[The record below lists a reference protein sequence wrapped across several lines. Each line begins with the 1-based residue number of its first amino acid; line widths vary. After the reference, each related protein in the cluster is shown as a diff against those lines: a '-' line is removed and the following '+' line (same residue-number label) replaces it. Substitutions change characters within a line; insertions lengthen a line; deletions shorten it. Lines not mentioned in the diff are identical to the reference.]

1 MIKVAFPFVGDTI
14 GGSHVSSSALISGL
28 PAYGF
33 APTAIVHRDGPL
45 QEWLSA
51 SQIDV
56 ARADLPFLSSD
67 AGGPSAL
74 ARMAMIAPKLA
85 RYLRKNEFGL
95 VHTNDGRM
103 HNTWLAAA
111 RLAGI
116 PSIAH
121 QRTRWAPSRL
131 RHLSFKS
138 AGHVIAISD
147 FVRETMPVDIAS
159 RTIVVANPFA
169 PRSVERLDAR
179 ANLIKL
185 TGWQP
190 PFVAFIGTLQAQKR
204 PDVFLRAAAEIH
216 RYRRDVKF
224 ILIGRLENSDHELRQ
239 LASTLG
245 LGDAVFFTGFRSDV
259 EHLLAGCDLL
269 LAPAVDEGHGRALVE
284 AMFATVPVIAAAS
297 GGHLEI
303 IHHNET
309 GLLVPP
315 DDTDALAKAAI
326 DLLNHPDTAQQLA
339 HHAHSWA
346 KTEFTPDNHVGAIAA
361 LYGKILKPE

>member
-14 GGSHVSSSALISGL
+14 GGSHISSSTLISGL
-28 PAYGF
+28 PIHGF
-33 APTAIVHRDGPL
+33 APTAIVHREGPL

-56 ARADLPFLSSD
+56 ARANLPFLSSD
-67 AGGPSAL
+67 AGGLSAL
-74 ARMAMIAPKLA
+74 TSMAMIAPKLA
-85 RYLRKNEFGL
+85 RYLRKSGFGL

-103 HNTWLAAA
+103 HNTWLTAA

-147 FVRETMPVDIAS
+147 FVRESMPADIAS
-159 RTIVVANPFA
+159 RTSVVANPFA
-169 PRSVERLDAR
+169 PQPIDQLDAR
-179 ANLIKL
+179 ANLITL

-190 PFVAFIGTLQAQKR
+190 PFVAFVGTLQAQKR

-216 RYRRDVKF
+216 RYRPDVKF
-224 ILIGRLENSDHELRQ
+224 ILIGRLENSDHELGQ
-239 LASTLG
+239 LVSALRLEHS
-245 LGDAVFFTGFRSDV
+245 VFFAGFRSDV
-259 EHLLAGCDLL
+259 EQLLAGCDLL
-269 LAPAVDEGHGRALVE
+269 LAPAVNEGHGRALVE
-284 AMFATVPVIAAAS
+284 AMFSAVPVIAAAS

-303 IHHNET
+303 IRHNQT

-315 DDTDALAKAAI
+315 DDADALAKAAV
-326 DLLNHPDTAQQLA
+326 DLLNHPDAVQRLA
-339 HHAHSWA
+339 HHARSWV
-346 KTEFTPDNHVGAIAA
+346 KSEFVPGNHIGAIAA
-361 LYGKILKPE
+361 LYDKILNPE